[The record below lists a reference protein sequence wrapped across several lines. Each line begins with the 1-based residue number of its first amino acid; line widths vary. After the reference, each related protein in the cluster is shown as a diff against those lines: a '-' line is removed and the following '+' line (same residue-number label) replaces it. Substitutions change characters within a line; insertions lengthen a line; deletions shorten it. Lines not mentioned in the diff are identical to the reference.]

1 MANLLGLRRAA
12 SFDLAPRMNAFC
24 GASRALG
31 IEELNDGSNEFLWW
45 TTGLAPS
52 DGYLFDPGAPIAFPP
67 SPLHKL

>member
-1 MANLLGLRRAA
+1 MPKPSWAHAVQKTLFWGDASGSLLAH
-12 SFDLAPRMNAFC
+12 P
-24 GASRALG
+24 

-52 DGYLFDPGAPIAFPP
+52 DGYLFDSGAPIAFPP